1 MTVCLALKYDKG
13 ILMLADTEEIE
24 THSATRLNHTNKI
37 FGPENLKYA
46 TAGNSGEGQLLT
58 KKLNELEDVL
68 LCMTEDL
75 KNKKNNTL
83 EKILKKMK
91 GERLVALNATK
102 SDIEVS
108 FKDPRIRYQDH
119 SMEFYSN
126 GTGLEFSV
134 TSYAEIIRTM
144 MKEEKLEHSEIIIA
158 GVDNKGKWIYE
169 ANSDYSLASQEK
181 YAALGIGRDC
191 ALTLLNSLYRENL
204 NEAEALLLA
213 TYAGVK
219 CSESLLGINNKFN
232 AVSIKENK
240 GKIIK
245 RDITENEISYFTS
258 LAGTLKPMF
267 PYKKLKGYEFKK

>member
-1 MTVCLALKYDKG
+1 MTVCLALKYNKG

-24 THSATRLNHTNKI
+24 TNSATRLNYANKI
-37 FGPENLKYA
+37 FGPGNLKYA
-46 TAGNSGEGQLLT
+46 TAGSSGQGQLLV
-58 KKLNELEDVL
+58 KRLNELEDVL

-83 EKILKKMK
+83 EKILKKVK
-91 GERLVALNATK
+91 GKRFVARNATE

-108 FKDPRIRYQDH
+108 LKDSRIRYQDH
-119 SMEFYSN
+119 TLEFYSN
-126 GTGLEFSV
+126 GTGLEFDV

-144 MKEEKLEHSEIIIA
+144 MKEEKLDGSEIIIA

-169 ANSDYSLASQEK
+169 ANSDYSLTSQEK
-181 YAALGIGRDC
+181 YIASGIGRDC
-191 ALTLLNSLYRENL
+191 ALTLLNSLYRNDL

-213 TYAGVK
+213 TYVGIK

-240 GKIIK
+240 GKITK
-245 RDITENEISYFTS
+245 RDIREDEISYFTF
-258 LAGTLKPMF
+258 LAGGLKPVF
-267 PYKKLKGYEFKK
+267 PYQLVKGYEFKK